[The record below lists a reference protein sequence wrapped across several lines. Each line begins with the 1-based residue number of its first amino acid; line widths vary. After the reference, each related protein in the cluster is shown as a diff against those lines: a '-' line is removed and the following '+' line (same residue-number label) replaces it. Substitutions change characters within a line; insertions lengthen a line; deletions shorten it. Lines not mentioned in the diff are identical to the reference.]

1 MFGLVEGF
9 YLLLRDKS
17 IFYVK
22 GVSHPPNRVVAF
34 PKYVPRSDGDR
45 IHPSGLRYAKIPGVD
60 NEMRFLLSNYPHY
73 IAYDS
78 FFCRPVPT
86 VPLSDIET
94 VLNPLEKA
102 EEILLHRVIEDDV
115 IRSVREFILLA
126 NEVGGVRNIG
136 VSGSILANL
145 HTHNSDIDIVVYG
158 WRDSIKMYRFLQ
170 DAIGDKSLGFAKY
183 SGNALQELYRE
194 RVSET
199 PIPFEKFAEIES
211 QRVLDGLFRGRRYFV
226 RLVKEPGRDDTYGS
240 YTCAKIGVATL
251 KLRVEDDSDSIYTP
265 CRYKVEVEEF
275 IDGVR
280 AYVEEVYSLRGRFN
294 EIAKKGD
301 TVVARGSVELLRY
314 RDGSTKYRL
323 YVGDAG
329 DFIYP
334 IKTL

>member
-22 GVSHPPNRVVAF
+22 GVSHPPNKVVAF
-34 PKYVPRSDGDR
+34 PKYIPRSDGDR

-60 NEMRFLLSNYPHY
+60 NETMYLLNSYPRY
-73 IAYDS
+73 IAHDS

-102 EEILLHRVIEDDV
+102 EEILSYRAVEDDV

-136 VSGSILANL
+136 ISGSILADL
-145 HTHNSDIDIVVYG
+145 HTRDSDIDIVVYG

-170 DAIGDKSLGFAKY
+170 DVVNDKSLGFAKY
-183 SGNALQELYRE
+183 SGDALRELYRE

-211 QRVLDGLFRGRRYFV
+211 KRVLEGLFRGRKYFI
-226 RLVKEPGRDDTYGS
+226 RLVKEPEKDDMYSS
-240 YTCAKIGVATL
+240 YTCTKIGVATL
-251 KLRVEDDSDSIYTP
+251 KLRIEDDSDSIFTP

-275 IDGVR
+275 IEGTITN
-280 AYVEEVYSLRGRFN
+280 VEEVYSLRGRFN

-301 TVVARGSVELLRY
+301 IVLARGSVELLRY
-314 RDGSTKYRL
+314 GDGPTKYRL
-323 YVGDAG
+323 YVGDTG

-334 IKTL
+334 IKKS

>member
-126 NEVGGVRNIG
+126 NEVGCVRNIG

-170 DAIGDKSLGFAKY
+170 DAI
-183 SGNALQELYRE
+183 
-194 RVSET
+194 
-199 PIPFEKFAEIES
+199 
-211 QRVLDGLFRGRRYFV
+211 
-226 RLVKEPGRDDTYGS
+226 
-240 YTCAKIGVATL
+240 
-251 KLRVEDDSDSIYTP
+251 
-265 CRYKVEVEEF
+265 
-275 IDGVR
+275 
-280 AYVEEVYSLRGRFN
+280 
-294 EIAKKGD
+294 
-301 TVVARGSVELLRY
+301 
-314 RDGSTKYRL
+314 
-323 YVGDAG
+323 
-329 DFIYP
+329 
-334 IKTL
+334 